1 VLTPS
6 GRRAAAGL
14 GYDLSMAVKPGPDE
28 SEDNRLRD
36 EYKRAN
42 LRYNWAVREM
52 LRQAQSVPHEDFNK
66 FAKYVRE
73 TRAETAE
80 ARRALKGF
88 ESKQEHDSLRQ
99 EYQATVHNFRASID
113 DLVVLVKGNSA
124 RDSDF
129 NLAHWRIRAARR
141 ACKVARDAL
150 EK

>member
-1 VLTPS
+1 
-6 GRRAAAGL
+6 
-14 GYDLSMAVKPGPDE
+14 MAVKPGPDE

-73 TRAETAE
+73 TRAETSE
-80 ARRALKGF
+80 ARRALKVF
-88 ESKQEHDSLRQ
+88 ESKQEHDSLRL
-99 EYQATVHNFRASID
+99 EHQATVQNFRASID
-113 DLVVLVKGNSA
+113 DLVVLVNGNSA
-124 RDSDF
+124 TDSDF
-129 NLAHWRIRAARR
+129 DLAQRRIRAARR

-150 EK
+150 EKITDQNA